1 LRGFNYTVIEVT
13 RSRVIAA
20 TPDRIWQFVGVPARL
35 AEWFDTA
42 DRVED
47 LGGDRLRLYAK
58 WGRNEAE
65 IDVLVV
71 DRQPARRLGW
81 VHEAERLK
89 GKQAPKFALSNET
102 AIELA
107 EMDVGTEVTIIT
119 RIEPAPFPKGLLLK
133 LAGVGRIG
141 KSHEKSL
148 EKLEELVS

>member
-1 LRGFNYTVIEVT
+1 MIEIA

-20 TPDRIWQFVGVPARL
+20 TPDRIWQYVGVPSRI

-47 LGGDRLRLYAK
+47 LGEDRLRLYAR

-65 IDVLVV
+65 VDVRVV
-71 DRQPARRLGW
+71 DRQPARRLAW

-89 GKQAPKFALSNET
+89 GKPAPRFALSNES
-102 AIELA
+102 AVELA
-107 EMDVGTEVTIIT
+107 PRDDGTDVTIVT

-148 EKLEELVS
+148 EKLEDLVS

>member
-1 LRGFNYTVIEVT
+1 M
-13 RSRVIAA
+13 IAA
-20 TPDRIWQFVGVPARL
+20 TPDRIWQYVGVPSRI

-42 DRVED
+42 DRVEN
-47 LGGDRLRLYAK
+47 LGEDRLRLYAR

-65 IDVLVV
+65 VDVRVV
-71 DRQPARRLGW
+71 DRQPARRLAW

-89 GKQAPKFALSNET
+89 GKQAPRFALSNES
-102 AIELA
+102 AVELA
-107 EMDVGTEVTIIT
+107 PRDDGTEVTIVT
-119 RIEPAPFPKGLLLK
+119 RIEPAPFPKGSLLK

>member
-1 LRGFNYTVIEVT
+1 MIEIA

-20 TPDRIWQFVGVPARL
+20 TPDRIWQYVGVPSRI

-47 LGGDRLRLYAK
+47 LGEDRLRLYAR

-65 IDVLVV
+65 VDVRVV
-71 DRQPARRLGW
+71 DRQPARRLAW

-89 GKQAPKFALSNET
+89 GKQAPRFALSNES
-102 AIELA
+102 AVELA
-107 EMDVGTEVTIIT
+107 PRDDGTEVTIVT

-148 EKLEELVS
+148 EKLEDLVS